1 MSVRNVSKRIFV
13 ITSLCFSLLLLSNCE
28 VGLGNSVDTQPPS
41 GTITSPSKG
50 AVIRDAFIM
59 QGTAKDETYVDSVTV
74 VLKSTAS
81 AVSFAYSA
89 EVDKKAQ
96 TWSAKINKK
105 LSDGTFEIPDGE
117 YGVTVTVKDSAG
129 RTSTIESLYKIDNTP
144 PVVVIKRPGVDD
156 TFGRTI
162 KVTGDISDENT
173 LEKLVFT
180 VYRKNPSGTLEQAA
194 EPLVFTNISGVGL
207 ELTVGKYFDS
217 SDAAGYDATLS
228 EIYNA
233 FYDAETGGTQDLY
246 CTVQVSDSAVAYP
259 AAGNVSGLS
268 SEAGSGN
275 LSTVYYLYDDIYSAI
290 YSSSGKGL
298 SNSDLVKIFNG
309 TYADTAVAE
318 EVKSILQQNEKSVPA
333 GSAVPEPDNI
343 SKFTLN
349 PENSPVYEVSGYK
362 IEEGVWSGITNESK
376 FTFSVT
382 PGRDQINL
390 KPDTIRVYV
399 QQYQDGQPSGEPVV
413 LMESTEQIES
423 LKAAGK
429 TEEAAAAESRRA
441 GVDITASSG
450 ERFQATVPIGKLPVG
465 KTHRIVVE
473 GSDLEENE
481 VAPSDNAGY
490 GFTVQSNNKPPELTV
505 DDASTADLKVQNHVD
520 FTYSGT
526 ISSESDNVD
535 LVLTVSAKD
544 QKGSGEALQPVTI
557 PVTPEPAA
565 GTAGGWTWR
574 GTVNA
579 GSLGN
584 WNNPSNALYL
594 YEVTISAG
602 NAEGDGGNR
611 TEVTRRVYVD
621 TEAPVPVIT
630 AVTPQV
636 ATGEGNTKRENNVN
650 GVITVTGNASDN
662 REVAATQLELSL
674 SEQETGTWTPLTA
687 EQENCITTITN
698 TGMSFEYTV
707 DTALLTDK
715 RWLKLTVTTTDTAGN
730 TGATEKIVYIDQSTD
745 LPAFTFSNV
754 KAGGGDSTVTAKD
767 NLFGMGSWTLY
778 GTATDDDGVQRIT
791 AVLDKD
797 SNKPY
802 EIFSVAGST
811 GSTTSKS
818 FEYLVDKTL
827 SGDHELKLTVTDI
840 NGKFVTV
847 TVPFAV
853 DNAAPVITIT
863 GPDVSSGF
871 AAQSVKIQGTSSD
884 DSGIALVELVSLTK
898 TTTGSDGKPETV
910 DITPQDT
917 QPEQTEKT
925 VTVTAEDGQGTVT
938 KTVKTWDA
946 WTYNAAMESVDTTA
960 TYTWTF
966 KGVDIYGRETE
977 TSISY
982 KVDNVPPAFGSALK
996 FSGYG
1001 KDDYPGTETGGSG
1014 PVPVWLN
1021 TAVQTISGTVTETNP
1036 DVISYTVTGTGS
1048 PAVVSEGTVS
1058 AAAGEN
1064 KPFKVTVEFEEGENT
1079 VSFTTTD
1086 LAGNH
1091 AAELRRPVYI
1101 DTTPPSVTA
1110 AGYNVAD
1117 NSAGVLTNKETVTVV
1132 FTADD
1137 TYTGTGGTDVQGS
1150 GIVSAAVGRTAGFKD
1165 TDALLLAGGGSLSG
1179 SGTGGDPY
1187 RLPVHIK
1194 SLGDGTHTLYLRVTD
1209 KAGNSTETA
1218 LPELTVDRA
1227 APIVTYTAPAA
1238 NSTVN
1243 KTITLTGTVSDSNPA
1258 DGWTPVVYV
1267 KKPDG
1272 TASGGFRWMPA
1283 VRSGTGTDSV
1293 TMQELSLT
1301 AQGTEWTVS
1310 GFDTTVL
1317 DTVYDVDTGTEGT
1330 QIELQIR
1337 FTDKAGNS
1345 TPDTGTTLKLT
1356 VDQNADRPVITLNTV
1371 NPDGSTVLRSSVLTG
1386 SVSDDDGT
1394 VNKLYIQVV
1403 KEGGTFADT
1412 DAAWKMLDDP
1422 SNWTYTI
1429 PGTSGS
1435 PDGTYTVW
1443 FKVTDAAGETFVSSE
1458 DSGTGSSLTRPYVKY
1473 ISGTDKTDGV
1483 PFRFSV
1489 DTNPPVVTSLMV
1501 SVNGG
1506 DFSEVTNNMVLGGS
1520 SSSVQFRAIASDT
1533 VTANDALI
1541 VTLKNLTGDPKTLEY
1556 TGDDNNVAGTKN
1568 GIFESETIK
1577 IGQSSDTPS
1586 GTYTLIV
1593 EAQDAAGMPGQLSRL
1608 VIIDNT
1614 PPETVTGVSPASDVE
1629 VTGEVTLTGLVS
1641 DDEAGNSGV
1650 ASVQYAVPPETITNP
1665 EAAGI
1670 TWHDADSFQ
1679 TVSWSITLS
1688 NLGDYVGDTA
1698 KDEFRDGYSGYE
1710 TSQGSGLYQLPV
1722 WFKVTDKAGNT
1733 GYITGTSIR
1742 YNPDADKPRVT
1753 VTYPVHNVTD
1763 STNQNFS
1770 YVVMGGTVRINGSA
1784 EDNEGIDSVWLQ
1796 FDMDGDGDFGDADDP
1811 FMSESYVTLDI
1822 LCLTGQKGVKATGT
1836 VSWSYALDVSKLS
1849 GLNYGEDKKT
1859 LNVRVVAVDNDTT
1872 GGQLAGAW
1880 SETLHISV
1888 NNGVP
1893 QFGASDPL
1901 KLKQFAPDGTVV
1913 AEQVY
1918 TADMYIQ
1925 GSGWYLTGSIEDSDG
1940 ISAVSVTGSA
1950 SGSLDI
1956 PGWFSPHPTTADTDG
1971 DQWYDMKIPVG
1982 GDSGKWTVSI
1992 TATDKDASGAKE
2004 SSVAVSVNVD
2014 NTPPAFE
2021 LDGAAGTGPLILYRD
2036 TYGTSGTRLSQ
2047 DNPVQNSNGYFT
2059 AAGKITEDGSG
2070 FSRLVFYF
2078 LRDGTGGKRVYN
2090 PMESHG
2096 DNRTA
2101 NRTNIADTKTDG
2113 SVYINGDGLP
2123 VLYLE
2128 KAGRGTA
2135 DSGTATDSLSHSL
2148 ISGNANIRKGGLVKI
2163 GGMYRL
2169 ISAVSGNTVTF
2180 TPACDTSFT
2189 QAELVYGMVVDN
2201 TGESQNSDGS
2211 VKNDDGDGMVESYRK
2226 SGSDYYWDASV
2237 NSKNIPDGP
2246 VELHCVAFDV
2256 AGNSSH
2262 AWVETK
2268 VSNNRPRITSVK
2280 LGTDLNGNDSCDDN
2294 EYDTF
2299 YVSLNDDGTGNT
2311 SYGTDIWTLD
2321 TAKWKDVDGTTYWT
2335 AKKELWVIPE
2345 FVGGTAPYTWVY
2357 SKSAG
2362 SSSGGLTKPEA
2373 AGNDKKSGALDAGGS
2388 SLHLTNDDLGT
2399 AGEDSVNTYRF
2410 SFWDSTEETVSGTDS
2425 QWTILNVLFWQDL
2438 TDDVKPQAWINPF
2451 YWNGPD
2457 DNSLAGNSSAKGHI
2471 ELEADLPADFKNDA
2485 SRVDDRDPK
2494 VSGEIVVRGGAS
2506 DDKMLKSLTVKFA
2519 EFTATAVFD
2528 GTSWAL
2534 PSAGNN
2540 GWTLSV
2546 TDEGVTQTGHQV
2558 TWEFTV
2564 DTSRISGVAGAD
2576 KAVTVSVT
2584 DAGPNTGGGS
2594 NSSDSSTTQ
2603 TTADKPTPYYRL
2615 DVVPYITGVKTA
2627 LSDRKKNNPSVY
2639 ARTVLGRY
2647 PVNEGETVTLTGFNL
2662 GNSSVTPAVTGVTS
2676 GITVQSDVTVPV
2688 KDLSSGQLELTVSG
2702 IPALN
2707 NRNNNDARGS
2717 YEYAGTVEFN
2727 TSAAS
2732 LAGFY
2737 NRQPNGDNNN
2747 LLTDDVYL
2755 DVWQFNSEAAKP
2767 ERGVITDPVMK
2778 INPFNG
2784 MIGFAFANGPDYFS
2798 MANGN
2803 NNSYVTWERN
2813 YDDFAGT
2820 SFIYDSRGNT
2830 YGTTVGRDIN
2840 SNTNHGGRFNF
2851 VTSLW
2856 GRGETE
2862 SQGGNYYPGNHMRLE
2877 SIGVPK
2883 YAFVNG
2889 ILTEDAI
2896 LDKSR
2901 IRSPSLAV
2909 AEHGTDGTSVYLAY
2923 YDDINQQIRF
2933 RYGEKIPDSV
2943 AEFDQFVDQKGVSNQ
2958 PVTDNAVFE
2967 SSTMNYSVVAGNRY
2981 TVGDSA
2987 SVTGKPDGFAP
2998 TGNTAGE
3005 YLSLGVI
3012 PGASAAED
3020 VAVLTW
3026 YDGSDLWFTYKKAPC
3041 NDNDAGTGA
3050 GDGYWSAAVKILSG
3064 AGEYCKLAVD
3074 ADGGIHIAA
3083 YDGMNGDLV
3092 YAYLENYSDSS
3103 AATCIVD
3110 SYGIVGQYLSIDV
3123 AKDTSG
3129 KWIPYIGYYALS
3141 STRPKLAYLAEPDAA
3156 GNGATDDMYTGVWE
3170 ISLVPTSG
3178 KAQQDTVG
3186 VGVWKNPSGEIKEP
3200 VTGTS
3205 NITDA
3210 YSGTC
3215 YGNGTS
3221 NPVLGYVVKSGTSG
3235 SIETAQKK

>member
-217 SDAAGYDATLS
+217 SDVAGYDETLS

-259 AAGNVSGLS
+259 VAGNVSGLS

-333 GSAVPEPDNI
+333 GSAVPDPDNI

-574 GTVNA
+574 GTVDA

-707 DTALLTDK
+707 NTALLTDK

-791 AVLDKD
+791 AVLDGGEAK
-797 SNKPY
+797 

-818 FEYLVDKTL
+818 FEYPVDKTL
-827 SGDHELKLTVTDI
+827 SGDHTLELTVTDI

-871 AAQSVKIQGTSSD
+871 AAQSVEIRGTSSD
-884 DSGIALVELVSLTK
+884 DSGIASVELVSLTK

-917 QPEQTEKT
+917 RPEQTEKT

-946 WTYNAAMESVDTTA
+946 WTYNAALKSVDTTA

-1001 KDDYPGTETGGSG
+1001 KDNYPGTETGGSG

-1079 VSFTTTD
+1079 VIFATTD

-1110 AGYNVAD
+1110 AGYDAAGN
-1117 NSAGVLTNKETVTVV
+1117 NAGVLTNKETATVV

-1137 TYTGTGGTDVQGS
+1137 TYTGTSGTDVQGS

-1165 TDALLLAGGGSLSG
+1165 TDALLLEGGSTLTG

-1218 LPELTVDRA
+1218 LPELTVDRT
-1227 APIVTYTAPAA
+1227 APVVTYTAPAA

-1258 DGWTPVVYV
+1258 DGWMPVVYV

-1272 TASGGFRWMPA
+1272 TGGFRWMPA
-1283 VRSGTGTDSV
+1283 VSSGAGTDSV
-1293 TMQELSLT
+1293 TMPELSLT

-1317 DTVYDVDTGTEGT
+1317 NTVYDVDTGTEGT

-1394 VNKLYIQVV
+1394 IKELYIQVV
-1403 KEGGTFADT
+1403 KEGGSFT
-1412 DAAWKMLDDP
+1412 DAWKTLENP

-1435 PDGTYTVW
+1435 SDGTYTVW
-1443 FKVTDAAGETFVSSE
+1443 FKITDAAGETFVSSE

-1473 ISGTDKTDGV
+1473 ISSTDKTDGV

-1506 DFSEVTNNMVLGGS
+1506 DFTEVTNNMVLGGS
-1520 SSSVQFRAIASDT
+1520 ASSVKFRATASDT
-1533 VTANDALI
+1533 VTANDYLT
-1541 VTLKNLTGDPKTLEY
+1541 VTLKNLPGDPNTLKY
-1556 TGDDNNVAGTKN
+1556 TGDDNNVASTKN

-1593 EAQDAAGMPGQLSRL
+1593 EAQDEADMPGQLSRL

-1614 PPETVTGVSPASDVE
+1614 PPETVTGVSPAPDVE

-1665 EAAGI
+1665 EATEI
-1670 TWHDADSFQ
+1670 TWRDADSFQ

-1698 KDEFRDGYSGYE
+1698 KDEFRNGYSGYE

-1742 YNPDADKPRVT
+1742 YNPNADKPRVT

-1796 FDMDGDGDFGDADDP
+1796 FDMDGDGEFGDEGDP

-1822 LCLTGQKGVKATGT
+1822 PRLTGQKGVKATGT

-1901 KLKQFAPDGTVV
+1901 KLKQFDADGTVV

-1950 SGSLDI
+1950 SGSL
-1956 PGWFSPHPTTADTDG
+1956 GTSGFTPHPTTADTDG

-2096 DNRTA
+2096 DDRTA
-2101 NRTNIADTKTDG
+2101 NRTNIADTETNG

-2128 KAGRGTA
+2128 NAGRGTA
-2135 DSGTATDSLSHSL
+2135 DSGTATDSLSHNL

-2262 AWVETK
+2262 AWVKTK

-2280 LGTDLNGNDSCDDN
+2280 LGTDLNGSGSCDDN

-2321 TAKWKDVDGTTYWT
+2321 TATWKDAAGTTYWT
-2335 AKKELWVIPE
+2335 AKKELWVMPE

-2362 SSSGGLTKPEA
+2362 SSSGGLTEPEA
-2373 AGNDKKSGALDAGGS
+2373 AGNGKKSGALDAGGS
-2388 SLHLTNDDLGT
+2388 SLYLTNDDLGT

-2425 QWTILNVLFWQDL
+2425 QWTILNVLFRQDL
-2438 TDDVKPQAWINPF
+2438 TDDVTPQAWINPF

-2471 ELEADLPADFKNDA
+2471 ELEADLPADFKNND
-2485 SRVDDRDPK
+2485 SRVYDQDPK

-2506 DDKMLKSLTVKFA
+2506 DDKMLKSLTVEFA
-2519 EFTATAVFD
+2519 EFTAKAEFD
-2528 GTSWAL
+2528 GTSWTL

-2584 DAGPNTGGGS
+2584 DAGPKTGGGS

-2603 TTADKPTPYYRL
+2603 TTAGNPTPYYRL

-2639 ARTVLGRY
+2639 ARTALGRY

-2662 GNSSVTPAVTGVTS
+2662 GNSSVTPVVTEVTS
-2676 GITVQSDVTVPV
+2676 GITVQSDGTVTVPV
-2688 KDLSSGQLELTVSG
+2688 EDLSSGQLELTVSSV
-2702 IPALN
+2702 PALN

-2717 YEYAGTVEFN
+2717 YEYTGTVEFN

-2755 DVWQFNSEAAKP
+2755 DVWQFNSKAAIP
-2767 ERGVITDPVMK
+2767 VRGVITDPVMK

-2840 SNTNHGGRFNF
+2840 SNTDHGGRFNF

-2856 GRGETE
+2856 KRGETE
-2862 SQGGNYYPGNHMRLE
+2862 SQGGNYNEGNHMRLE
-2877 SIGVPK
+2877 SIGVPNGS
-2883 YAFVNG
+2883 FVNG
-2889 ILTEDAI
+2889 ETLSNAI

-2933 RYGEKIPDSV
+2933 RYGEKIPDSKN
-2943 AEFDQFVDQKGVSNQ
+2943 EFNQFVDQKGILNQSIDSN
-2958 PVTDNAVFE
+2958 TVFE

-2987 SVTGKPDGFAP
+2987 SVTGKPDGFAS

-3012 PGASAAED
+3012 PGTSAAED

-3041 NDNDAGTGA
+3041 NDNDAGTGT

-3092 YAYLENYSDSS
+3092 YAYLKNYSDSS

-3123 AKDTSG
+3123 AKDTSD

-3186 VGVWKNPSGEIKEP
+3186 VGVWKKSSGVIKKSE
-3200 VTGTS
+3200 TGTS
-3205 NITDA
+3205 VITDA